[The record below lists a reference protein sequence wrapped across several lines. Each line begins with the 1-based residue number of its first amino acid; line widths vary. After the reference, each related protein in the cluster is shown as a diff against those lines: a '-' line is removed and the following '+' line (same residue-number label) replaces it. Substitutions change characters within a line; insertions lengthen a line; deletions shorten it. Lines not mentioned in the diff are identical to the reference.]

1 MIFLYIFLDLYWCS
15 VEYGIIELSVITG
28 AKNNMTAIIRATN
41 ISYHYPDETSD
52 AIHELSFEINQGD
65 WVAIVGH
72 NGSGK
77 STLARAID
85 GLLELD
91 QGEIFVNEQLVAQ
104 DSIWEIRKQIGFVFQ
119 NPDNQFV
126 GATVADDVA
135 FGLENRHVPRD
146 KMVGKVNEALEMVGM
161 SQFADREP
169 AALSGGQK
177 QRVALAGVVAMRPEI
192 LILDEATSMLDPAG
206 REGVLELLQ
215 QLRRQYHLTVISI
228 THDIDEAAMAD
239 NILLIND
246 GQLVAQGDPDQILTQ
261 GDRLIELGLDV
272 PYGEKIKR
280 ALIKAGLQ
288 TPTEYMDSNRMV
300 DWLWQKLN
308 LTK

>member
-1 MIFLYIFLDLYWCS
+1 MD
-15 VEYGIIELSVITG
+15 EYGIIELSANTG
-28 AKNNMTAIIRATN
+28 AKNNMTAIIQAKN
-41 ISYHYPDETSD
+41 ISYHYPDETND
-52 AIHELSFEINQGD
+52 AIHDLSFEIERGD

-85 GLLELD
+85 GLLKLD
-91 QGEIFVNEQLVAQ
+91 QGEILVGDQ
-104 DSIWEIRKQIGFVFQ
+104 RVTEDSVWEIRKQIGFVFQ

-135 FGLENRHVPRD
+135 FGLENRHMPRQEMID
-146 KMVGKVNEALEMVGM
+146 KVSAALEMVGM
-161 SQFADREP
+161 SQFANREP

-177 QRVALAGVVAMRPEI
+177 QRVALAGVVALRPNI
-192 LILDEATSMLDPAG
+192 LILDEATSMLDPEG
-206 REGVLELLQ
+206 RASILQLLQ
-215 QLRRQYHLTVISI
+215 QLRQQYHLTVVSI

-239 NILLIND
+239 TILLIND
-246 GQLVAQGDPDQILTQ
+246 GQLVASGTPAEILAQ
-261 GDRLIELGLDV
+261 GDRLLELGLDV

-280 ALIKAGLQ
+280 ALTDEHLSM
-288 TPTEYMDSNRMV
+288 PTEYMDSNGMV

>member
-1 MIFLYIFLDLYWCS
+1 
-15 VEYGIIELSVITG
+15 
-28 AKNNMTAIIRATN
+28 MTAIIRATN
-41 ISYHYPDETSD
+41 ISYHYPDETND
-52 AIHELSFEINQGD
+52 VIHNLSFEIKRGD

-91 QGEIFVNEQLVAQ
+91 QGEIFVNDQLVAQ
-104 DSIWEIRKQIGFVFQ
+104 ENIWEIRKQIGFVFQ

-135 FGLENRHVPRD
+135 FGLENRHMPRNE
-146 KMVGKVNEALEMVGM
+146 MIEKVNEALEMVEM
-161 SQFADREP
+161 SQFAEREP

-177 QRVALAGVVAMRPEI
+177 QRVALAGVVAMRPDI
-192 LILDEATSMLDPAG
+192 LILDEATSMLDPEG
-206 REGVLELLQ
+206 RESILKLLQ
-215 QLRRQYHLTVISI
+215 QLRQRYHLTVISI

-239 NILLIND
+239 EILLIDD
-246 GQLVAQGDPDQILTQ
+246 GRLVAKGVPNEILMQ

-280 ALIKAGLQ
+280 ALVKEDLQ